1 MIMQSIYDGYES
13 KPLFQTI
20 YSPYSNEIQE
30 HFKLVSKAIFV
41 QGDIRHRLKYVKKI

>member
-1 MIMQSIYDGYES
+1 MIMQSIYDGYAS

-30 HFKLVSKAIFV
+30 HFKLVSIAIVV
-41 QGDIRHRLKYVKKI
+41 QGDICHRIKYLKKI